1 MSEWVLQARGLSRR
15 YHEGSL
21 DVSVL
26 QEVNL
31 DVRAGQSVAI
41 VGASGSGKSSLL
53 HLLAGLDTPTQ
64 GQVWWQGED
73 IARYSDAELGKRRN
87 QLLGFV
93 FQFHHLLSEF
103 SALEN
108 AAMPLW
114 VRRQNAAE
122 AARHAKKALEDVGL
136 AHRLEHRP
144 AELSGGERQ
153 RVALARAMV
162 TNPPCILA
170 DEPTGNLDRQ
180 TAADMFD
187 LLQSACLRKG
197 AALVL
202 VTHDDELARRCDRM
216 LRLHQGR
223 LTET

>member
-21 DVSVL
+21 DVPVL

-64 GQVWWQGED
+64 GQVCWQGED
-73 IARYSDAELGKRRN
+73 IARFSDAELGERRN
-87 QLLGFV
+87 RLLGFV

-114 VRRQNAAE
+114 VRRLGAE
-122 AARHAKKALEDVGL
+122 ESARRAQQALHGVGL
-136 AHRLEHRP
+136 ASRMHHRP
-144 AELSGGERQ
+144 SELSGGERQ

-162 TNPPCILA
+162 TDPACILA
-170 DEPTGNLDRQ
+170 DEPTGNLDRE

-187 LLQSACLRKG
+187 LLQSACLSRG
-197 AALVL
+197 TALVL
-202 VTHDDELARRCDRM
+202 VTHDDELARRCDRL